1 MSRLAPDRP
10 SALAADEVGELVFS
24 REIHP
29 GASIFECL
37 RAAWTE
43 AQGEA
48 HATYTTWRDD
58 RRPDAYVV
66 YRAAQDRADA
76 AQDALAWWEL
86 GARARR
92 PRVVAEPS

>member
-10 SALAADEVGELVFS
+10 TALAADGVGELVFS

-37 RAAWTE
+37 RAAWKE

-48 HATYTTWRDD
+48 HATYTTWRDG
-58 RRPDAYVV
+58 RPDGYVV

-76 AQDALAWWEL
+76 AQDALASWDL